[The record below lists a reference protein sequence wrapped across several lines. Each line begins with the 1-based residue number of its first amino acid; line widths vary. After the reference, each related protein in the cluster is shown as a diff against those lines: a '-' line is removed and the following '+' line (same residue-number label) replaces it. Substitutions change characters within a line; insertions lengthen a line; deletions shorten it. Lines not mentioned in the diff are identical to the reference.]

1 MHFTQFEFS
10 LRLPSGSEC
19 LALSANFHEP
29 SNHLKNSPKKC
40 IHFFSHNAALSLCSK
55 VIHPKAGVCVKLN
68 SFYPAAAAAQ
78 SLMQFESLMR
88 GEFSA
93 LPLSAKFT
101 LPTKA
106 AIRGNGI
113 ICTAAKLNTSRST
126 DCLLRLGT
134 LDMQHIFFADLI

>member
-1 MHFTQFEFS
+1 MREDRQLAEIPQTWPEIEKRS
-10 LRLPSGSEC
+10 LNSTKSPLSE
-19 LALSANFHEP
+19 LIRS
-29 SNHLKNSPKKC
+29 
-40 IHFFSHNAALSLCSK
+40 

-68 SFYPAAAAAQ
+68 SFSPAAAAQ

-113 ICTAAKLNTSRST
+113 ICAAAKLNTSRST

-134 LDMQHIFFADLI
+134 SDMQHIFLQI

>member
-1 MHFTQFEFS
+1 MIGFGNHGLYCVFLACVGETQTE
-10 LRLPSGSEC
+10 
-19 LALSANFHEP
+19 
-29 SNHLKNSPKKC
+29 
-40 IHFFSHNAALSLCSK
+40 ISHNLSSARRSLVRADSDNPARS
-55 VIHPKAGVCVKLN
+55 VIHPKAGVCVKLS
-68 SFYPAAAAAQ
+68 SFSPAAAAAAAQ

-134 LDMQHIFFADLI
+134 SDMQHIFCRFV

>member
-1 MHFTQFEFS
+1 MREDWQLAVVLQPWPEIEKRS
-10 LRLPSGSEC
+10 LNSTKSPLSE
-19 LALSANFHEP
+19 LIRS
-29 SNHLKNSPKKC
+29 
-40 IHFFSHNAALSLCSK
+40 
-55 VIHPKAGVCVKLN
+55 VIHPKAGLCVKLN
-68 SFYPAAAAAQ
+68 SFSPAAAAVAAQ

-134 LDMQHIFFADLI
+134 SDMQHIFLQI